1 MTTSSK
7 DGQSVGDT
15 VTFTAAA
22 PMIRPSADSRVH
34 RTTDADA
41 GARNAGSSE
50 SETGAVAG
58 SSSGAEDASQ
68 DTGAVCSGT

>member
-7 DGQSVGDT
+7 AGQSVGIT
-15 VTFTAAA
+15 VTLTAAA
-22 PMIRPSADSRVH
+22 PMARPSADSRAH

-41 GARNAGSSE
+41 GARNAGSSK

-58 SSSGAEDASQ
+58 PSSGAEDASH
-68 DTGAVCSGT
+68 DTGAVCAGM